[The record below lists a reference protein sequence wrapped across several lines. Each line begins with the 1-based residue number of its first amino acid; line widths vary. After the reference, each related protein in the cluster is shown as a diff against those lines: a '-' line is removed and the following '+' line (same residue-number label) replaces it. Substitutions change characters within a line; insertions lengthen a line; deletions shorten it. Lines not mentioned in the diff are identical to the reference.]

1 MLNLHSADKQIEITF
16 IPVRTLETAEGK
28 ILFCG
33 ADVANEVVKHEGVSK
48 TTREWHLLPYHTSS
62 KFSTAKIL
70 KTP

>member
-33 ADVANEVVKHEGVSK
+33 ADVANEVVKHEGSPNHKRVAF
-48 TTREWHLLPYHTSS
+48 TSLS
-62 KFSTAKIL
+62 YIKQTL
-70 KTP
+70 NG